1 MASIT
6 TFFSGPQ
13 GGGGGVSGTATNIAF
28 FGGTPGSPST
38 TLDDDSSLMWDDN
51 QGRLAVGTVGTI
63 GSTLT
68 VAGTGASDATSALEV
83 RTSSLYADLLLF
95 RVYDNGRIES
105 RMLNSSEALT
115 DNVAIGLNAGAN
127 ITTGN
132 TNVLYG
138 SSAGTAITGGSNN
151 TAVGPNVGRSIT
163 DGYNNTLV
171 GRTAGDSIS
180 SGFDNIAVGREAGNG
195 TTSGSL
201 NISVGFQAGKDRQTG
216 AVGSRNTASTSC
228 IYIGNE
234 TKAFTATDTNAI
246 VIGNQALSNGSNT
259 TVIGNSSTT
268 NAYIN
273 GNINIFDGKNIVFE
287 SGTGTQI
294 GTAASQKLAFYGDT
308 PVVQPDTSI
317 TGATVN
323 HIGGASVGASD
334 TFGGYT
340 IAQIAAA
347 LIRLGLLA

>member
-95 RVYDNGRIES
+95 RVYDNGRIDS

-115 DNVAIGLNAGAN
+115 TNLAVGLNAGAA
-127 ITTGN
+127 ITTGDNN
-132 TNVLYG
+132 TVLG
-138 SSAGTAITGGSNN
+138 ADACAVLTSGNQN
-151 TAVGPNVGRSIT
+151 TAVGDGALRNITSRSGNVAVGADAGRYAGVSTDLNERSI
-163 DGYNNTLV
+163 N
-171 GRTAGDSIS
+171 S
-180 SGFDNIAVGREAGNG
+180 
-195 TTSGSL
+195 
-201 NISVGFQAGKDRQTG
+201 
-216 AVGSRNTASTSC
+216 
-228 IYIGNE
+228 IYIGANSRAFDFGLTVTNE
-234 TKAFTATDTNAI
+234 T
-246 VIGNQALSNGSNT
+246 VIGHSAVGNGDNT
-259 TVIGNSSTT
+259 VTIGNSSVTDV
-268 NAYIN
+268 YVN
-273 GNINIFDGKNIVFE
+273 GNIVIQDKNIVL
-287 SGTGTQI
+287 SDSVGTKI
-294 GTAASQKLAFYGDT
+294 GTTTSQKLAFYGDT
-308 PVVQPDTSI
+308 PDVQPDTSI

-323 HIGGASVGASD
+323 HIGGASIGASD

>member
-6 TFFSGPQ
+6 TFFGTQ
-13 GGGGGVSGTATNIAF
+13 GGGGSVSGTATRVAF
-28 FGGTPGSPST
+28 FGGTPGNPST
-38 TLDDDSSLMWDDN
+38 TLDDSANLEWDDTN
-51 QGRLAVGTVGTI
+51 SRLSVGDATTVA
-63 GSTLT
+63 STLT
-68 VAGTGASDATSALEV
+68 VAGAGATDSTSAFEV
-83 RTSSLYADLLLF
+83 RTDASHADLLLF
-95 RVYDNGRIES
+95 RVYDNGRIDS

-138 SSAGTAITGGSNN
+138 SSAGTAITSGSNN

-171 GRTAGDSIS
+171 GRTAGDNIN

-273 GNINIFDGKNIVFE
+273 GNINIFDGKNIVFD

-294 GTAASQKLAFYGDT
+294 GTASSQKLAFYGDT
-308 PVVQPDTSI
+308 PDVQPSTAI
-317 TGATVN
+317 AGAPVI